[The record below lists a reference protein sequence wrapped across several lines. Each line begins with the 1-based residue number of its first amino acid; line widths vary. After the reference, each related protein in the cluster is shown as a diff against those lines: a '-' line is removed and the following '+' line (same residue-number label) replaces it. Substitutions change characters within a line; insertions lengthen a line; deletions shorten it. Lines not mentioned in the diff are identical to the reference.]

1 MIDYALLRILGIVSL
16 LQFWWV
22 AIWGFCYM
30 GIEYLT
36 KRSIITEFWIYTIM
50 LVIVYGVLLSYPSLI
65 SNIAVI

>member
-1 MIDYALLRILGIVSL
+1 
-16 LQFWWV
+16 
-22 AIWGFCYM
+22 M

-36 KRSIITEFWIYTIM
+36 KRSIITEFWIYTTM